1 MFQKHRPNFLTP
13 DPSGLGAASQ
23 APASGAPHTPVD
35 ARRLAV
41 RRAVFATLVLGTIAA
56 LTALLVVSFSGD
68 GVSWAEALM
77 VGCFLLTLPW
87 TAIGFWNA
95 VIGLTLM
102 RTRRDPVAQR
112 IERAA
117 MQLCGMQQCQC
128 HHAPLSPARPI
139 ARE

>member
-95 VIGLTLM
+95 VIGLALM
-102 RTRRDPVAQR
+102 RLSRDPVR
-112 IERAA
+112 TCRRT
-117 MQLCGMQQCQC
+117 
-128 HHAPLSPARPI
+128 ARW
-139 ARE
+139 AS